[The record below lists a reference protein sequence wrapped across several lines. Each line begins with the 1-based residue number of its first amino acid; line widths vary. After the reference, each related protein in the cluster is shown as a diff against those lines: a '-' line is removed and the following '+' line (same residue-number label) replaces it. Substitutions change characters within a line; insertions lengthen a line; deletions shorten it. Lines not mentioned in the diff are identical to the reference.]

1 MFISYYLI
9 TLLKI
14 VRNMNRKNIERHN
27 ISYEEDSVSL
37 TFHPYNILL
46 TFTLAGITALFFAFS
61 AAYLYTRITMDIPPI
76 KLPSLFFVNTGLLL
90 GTSYTMILAKKA
102 YINDNTDLY
111 KKMLAVTIVISVIF
125 VIAQLI
131 AWQQL
136 FGQQIFINYSTTA
149 SYVYVISGL
158 HFTHVLAG
166 LPFLGLFLWTAHK
179 RMKEPVSVLVYFSD
193 PEKQL
198 KLKLLTRYWH
208 YLDALWI
215 YLVVFFSLNYLLS

>member
-1 MFISYYLI
+1 
-9 TLLKI
+9 
-14 VRNMNRKNIERHN
+14 MNRRNLEPHD
-27 ISYEEDSVSL
+27 ISYEEDNVSL

-61 AAYLYTRITMDIPPI
+61 AAYLYTRVTMGIPPI
-76 KLPSLFFVNTGLLL
+76 RLPSLFFVNTALLL
-90 GTSYTMILAKKA
+90 GTSYTMVLAKKA
-102 YINDNTDLY
+102 YLNDDTALY
-111 KKMLAVTIVISVIF
+111 KRMLTVTIIMSIIF
-125 VIAQLI
+125 VIAQLV
-131 AWQQL
+131 AWRQL

-158 HFTHVLAG
+158 HFAHVLAG

-215 YLVVFFSLNYLLS
+215 YLVVFFTLNYLLS

>member
-1 MFISYYLI
+1 MNG
-9 TLLKI
+9 
-14 VRNMNRKNIERHN
+14 RNLSNIN
-27 ISYEEDSVSL
+27 YEEDKVSL

-61 AAYLYTRITMDIPPI
+61 AAYLYTRVTMGIPPI
-76 KLPSLFFVNTGLLL
+76 KLPSLFFVNTAILLAS
-90 GTSYTMILAKKA
+90 SYSMIHAKKA
-102 YINDNTDLY
+102 YLADDT
-111 KKMLAVTIVISVIF
+111 KKYQMMLVVTIVLSVIF
-125 VIAQLI
+125 VFAQLI

-136 FGQQIFINYSTTA
+136 FGQEIFINYSTTA

-158 HFTHVLAG
+158 HFAHVLAG
-166 LPFLGLFLWTAHK
+166 LPFLALFLWTAYK

-198 KLKLLTRYWH
+198 KLRLLTRYWH

-215 YLVVFFSLNYLLS
+215 YLVIFFTLNYMIS

>member
-1 MFISYYLI
+1 M
-9 TLLKI
+9 KR
-14 VRNMNRKNIERHN
+14 RNIAPHD
-27 ISYEEDSVSL
+27 ISYEEDNISL

-46 TFTLAGITALFFAFS
+46 TFVLAGITALFLAFS
-61 AAYLYTRITMDIPPI
+61 AAYLYTRVTMGIPPI
-76 KLPSLFFVNTGLLL
+76 KLPSLFFVNTALLL

-102 YINDNTDLY
+102 YLNDDTAGY
-111 KKMLAVTIVISVIF
+111 KRMLAVTIIMSIIF

-131 AWQQL
+131 AWRQL

-158 HFTHVLAG
+158 HFAHVLAG
-166 LPFLGLFLWTAHK
+166 LPFLGLFLWTAHS

-215 YLVVFFSLNYLLS
+215 YLVVFFTLNYLLS

>member
-1 MFISYYLI
+1 M
-9 TLLKI
+9 TQ
-14 VRNMNRKNIERHN
+14 RDIESHEIN
-27 ISYEEDSVSL
+27 YEEDEINL

-46 TFTLAGITALFFAFS
+46 TFVLAGITALFFAFS
-61 AAYLYTRITMDIPPI
+61 AAYLYTRVTMGIPPI
-76 KLPSLFFVNTGLLL
+76 KLPSLFFFNTALLL
-90 GTSYTMILAKKA
+90 GTSYTMVLAKKA
-102 YINDNTDLY
+102 YLSDDTNRY
-111 KKMLAVTIVISVIF
+111 KQMLAVTIAMSIVF

-158 HFTHVLAG
+158 HFAHVLAG
-166 LPFLGLFLWTAHK
+166 LPFLGLFLWTAYK

-215 YLVVFFSLNYLLS
+215 YLVVFFTLNYLLS

>member
-1 MFISYYLI
+1 MSKKDL
-9 TLLKI
+9 
-14 VRNMNRKNIERHN
+14 EPHD
-27 ISYEEDSVSL
+27 ISYEEDTVAL

-61 AAYLYTRITMDIPPI
+61 AAYLYTRVTMGIPPI
-76 KLPSLFFVNTGLLL
+76 KLPSLFFVNTALLL
-90 GTSYTMILAKKA
+90 GTSYTMVLAKKA
-102 YINDNTDLY
+102 YLADNTERY
-111 KKMLAVTIVISVIF
+111 KQMLAVTIVMSVIF

-158 HFTHVLAG
+158 HFAHVLAG
-166 LPFLGLFLWTAHK
+166 LPFLGLFLWTANRK
-179 RMKEPVSVLVYFSD
+179 MRDPVSVLVYFSD

-215 YLVVFFSLNYLLS
+215 YLVVFFTLNHLLS